1 MGKKRGTGEISVV
14 QPNSIDPA
22 KSLSERNEEIMKNR
36 FDVFIHN
43 VEYLCKINGISQND
57 LCMKKMGGLL
67 SPPQL
72 AGYKREEKDIPFRV
86 ISLIATAFELPVED
100 IIGKVLETQT
110 NVNDNLDNT
119 FSRPKSEFEK
129 CVGTYDLAYFNTSRP
144 LGENTIPI
152 SHSLNYAIL
161 TIYGTSTP
169 VGSTAFH
176 VVAFFN
182 CSDTERN
189 QIVSMLNTVDLLNYG
204 SRAYEIYEAVALE
217 DEKSRAKC
225 LYRGDINLTEQM
237 IELTLHQVN
246 GNDTA
251 HLFAHNRAATSSE
264 GKKYKGGLFTMM
276 SVSRGA
282 EHMPCVQSA
291 ILLRGIHGDTFT
303 DNNTIISLSQNPFSL
318 LPEEQIA
325 AHLYMT
331 PPNIDVTDEVT
342 DIVRYMRFLYSKDSE
357 SEVISGMKEADRK
370 FCLDSYVEKKLTDS
384 LRRNII
390 AYFKVATQM
399 DTAIYELT
407 RRIY

>member
-1 MGKKRGTGEISVV
+1 
-14 QPNSIDPA
+14 
-22 KSLSERNEEIMKNR
+22 
-36 FDVFIHN
+36 
-43 VEYLCKINGISQND
+43 
-57 LCMKKMGGLL
+57 MGGLL

-72 AGYKREEKDIPFRV
+72 ASYKREEKDIPFRV

-110 NVNDNLDNT
+110 NVNDNIDNT

-204 SRAYEIYEAVALE
+204 SRAYEIYETVALE

-237 IELTLHQVN
+237 IELTLH
-246 GNDTA
+246 
-251 HLFAHNRAATSSE
+251 
-264 GKKYKGGLFTMM
+264 
-276 SVSRGA
+276 
-282 EHMPCVQSA
+282 
-291 ILLRGIHGDTFT
+291 
-303 DNNTIISLSQNPFSL
+303 
-318 LPEEQIA
+318 
-325 AHLYMT
+325 
-331 PPNIDVTDEVT
+331 
-342 DIVRYMRFLYSKDSE
+342 
-357 SEVISGMKEADRK
+357 
-370 FCLDSYVEKKLTDS
+370 
-384 LRRNII
+384 
-390 AYFKVATQM
+390 
-399 DTAIYELT
+399 
-407 RRIY
+407 